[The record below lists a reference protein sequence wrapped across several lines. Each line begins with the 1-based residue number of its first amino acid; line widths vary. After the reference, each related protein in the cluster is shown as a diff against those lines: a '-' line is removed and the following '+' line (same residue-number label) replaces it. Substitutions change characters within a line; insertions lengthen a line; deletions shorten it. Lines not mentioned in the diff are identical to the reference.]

1 MLPRVGLISFKKKI
15 KCVDNFSLWLVASFR
30 RLEGVELNEQH
41 AVDDPDKVADEVST
55 LVQMWVSLSLS
66 LSFSFVWLH

>member
-1 MLPRVGLISFKKKI
+1 MSDRSLLKKKI

-55 LVQMWVSLSLS
+55 LVQM
-66 LSFSFVWLH
+66 

>member
-1 MLPRVGLISFKKKI
+1 MLYSRIYILSDFTCVKMLPRVGPISFKKKF

-55 LVQMWVSLSLS
+55 LVQM
-66 LSFSFVWLH
+66 